1 MDHGFHSKRAHHDRL
16 PRASLDSPC
25 SGSCFCGQE
34 PAGLFR
40 SAENSSEAVA
50 GNITPIVHTERAFG
64 PTAQQAAT

>member
-16 PRASLDSPC
+16 PRAAFDNPC
-25 SGSCFCGQE
+25 SGSCFPERE
-34 PAGLFR
+34 PAASFR

-50 GNITPIVHTERAFG
+50 GNITPIVHTAPAFG